1 VSKATTAAEV
11 RRLTDI
17 PNIGKAMAA
26 DLQGLGITTP
36 AQVQAMDPL
45 ETYDRL
51 RDPMGQRHDPCVL
64 DTFMAAHD
72 FMNGGPA
79 QAWWKFTVQRKQ
91 LLAST
96 ALAGQTT
103 SPADVCGVLNVQAG
117 DRGKRP
123 K

>member
-1 VSKATTAAEV
+1 MAQAREYSAVSKASCAAEA

-17 PNIGKAMAA
+17 PNIGKAMEA
-26 DLQGLGITTP
+26 DLIGLGIATP
-36 AQVQAMDPL
+36 ADVKRMDPYK
-45 ETYDRL
+45 TYDRL

-79 QAWWKFTVQRKQ
+79 QPWWHFTEQRKK
-91 LLAST
+91 LL
-96 ALAGQTT
+96 
-103 SPADVCGVLNVQAG
+103 
-117 DRGKRP
+117 GKT

>member
-1 VSKATTAAEV
+1 MAKASCAGEALK
-11 RRLTDI
+11 LTDI

-26 DLQGLGITTP
+26 DLVQLGLPTP
-36 AQVQAMDPL
+36 AHVKAMDPFN
-45 ETYDRL
+45 TYERL

-79 QAWWKFTVQRKQ
+79 QPWWHFTEQRKK
-91 LLAST
+91 LL
-96 ALAGQTT
+96 
-103 SPADVCGVLNVQAG
+103 
-117 DRGKRP
+117 GKT